1 MLNCLNSS
9 ISENDYSVLMKWGNP
24 YSNMTRVFVK
34 NGDVGITMMSEKT
47 YKVGTKFP
55 LTTGLSETG
64 RVVLD
69 G

>member
-1 MLNCLNSS
+1 
-9 ISENDYSVLMKWGNP
+9 
-24 YSNMTRVFVK
+24 MTRVFVK